1 MPPEIALGFGAEFG
15 AERRGLGEA
24 GVDVVASLDGG
35 QATYSSSERD
45 GG

>member
-24 GVDVVASLDGG
+24 CVDVEGSLGG
-35 QATYSSSERD
+35 GKVTYSSCAGD